1 MPSSIR
7 KTKAIISHLTLH
19 TKGSKILATKHVQAF
34 SDKNWTDEDA
44 DWSMINRVD
53 VANYHV
59 NYTWLNQ
66 KKAIHQPGR
75 DCQHH

>member
-34 SDKNWTDEDA
+34 SDNNWTDEDA
-44 DWSMINRVD
+44 D
-53 VANYHV
+53 
-59 NYTWLNQ
+59 
-66 KKAIHQPGR
+66 
-75 DCQHH
+75 